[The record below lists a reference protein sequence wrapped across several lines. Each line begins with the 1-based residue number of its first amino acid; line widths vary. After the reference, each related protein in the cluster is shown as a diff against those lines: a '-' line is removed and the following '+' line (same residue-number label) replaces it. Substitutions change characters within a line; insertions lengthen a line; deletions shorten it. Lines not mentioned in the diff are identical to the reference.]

1 MVAPKTLC
9 GQAMLV
15 LSAASCSGAGDRLV
29 ENPRPAEACIVPVSE
44 TRRLTVFQDIDVG
57 CAVLPV
63 VPDWRLEAVA
73 PVDSGDFAQEGVLNS
88 TPVLFTRTSC
98 SVAQAF
104 RPGDLPA
111 EIGSDPRGFLS
122 VSLVEPNQALL
133 SVSLDFVAEGAPDLQ
148 NVRIRD
154 LFLTLEEG
162 VYDYCVY

>member
-9 GQAMLV
+9 GPAILV
-15 LSAASCSGAGDRLV
+15 LVAASCDGARERLV

-44 TRRLTVFQDIDVG
+44 TRRLIVFQDIDVG

-63 VPDWRLEAVA
+63 VPDWRLESVGSL
-73 PVDSGDFAQEGVLNS
+73 DLEGFAQDGVLTS

-98 SVAQAF
+98 ANARTF

-111 EIGSDPRGFLS
+111 ELGREPSGFLS
-122 VSLVEPNQALL
+122 VTQLATNQGLL
-133 SVSLDFVAEGAPDLQ
+133 SVSLDFLAEGSPDVQ

-154 LFLTLEEG
+154 LFLTLDEG
-162 VYDYCVY
+162 EHDYCVY